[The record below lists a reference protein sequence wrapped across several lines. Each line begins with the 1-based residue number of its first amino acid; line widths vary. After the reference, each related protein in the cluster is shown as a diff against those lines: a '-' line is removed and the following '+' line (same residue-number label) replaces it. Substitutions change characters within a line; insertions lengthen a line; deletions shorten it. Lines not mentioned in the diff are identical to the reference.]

1 MHTNIPQINCRLC
14 YETEKVTIMIKA
26 IVFDI
31 DNTLVDFMKMKQS
44 SIDAAANAMID
55 AGINLP
61 LNEIKQHI
69 DKIYK
74 EKGIE
79 YQLVFDQLLIDYA
92 GKINHKILSA
102 GIVAYRRERESKL
115 IPYPHVTLTLVGL
128 LKMGIKLGIV
138 SDAPSREAWLR
149 LSSLNLQHFFDH
161 VVTFDDTGE
170 RKPSPVPFNKILNL
184 LAVEPE
190 AALMVGDWNERDI
203 VGAAKVGMKT
213 AFARYG
219 DVLHTKTTLADY
231 ELNDVNELLDI
242 VKKENGYL

>member
-1 MHTNIPQINCRLC
+1 
-14 YETEKVTIMIKA
+14 MIKA
-26 IVFDI
+26 IVFDM

-44 SIDAAANAMID
+44 SVDAAAYAMID
-55 AGINLP
+55 AGINLSFD
-61 LNEIKQHI
+61 EIKQHI
-69 DKIYK
+69 KKIYE

-79 YQLVFDQLLIDYA
+79 YQLVFDQLLLDYK

-102 GIVAYRRERESKL
+102 GIVAYRRERESNL

-161 VVTFDDTGE
+161 IITFDDTGE
-170 RKPSPVPFNKILNL
+170 MKPSSVPFKKILEL
-184 LAVEPE
+184 LEVKPE
-190 AALMVGDWNERDI
+190 ESIMIGDWVERDI

-219 DVLHTKTTLADY
+219 NDKHDIKDVNADY
-231 ELNDVNELLDI
+231 ELTDVSELLDI
-242 VKKENGYL
+242 VKKENGNL